1 MAGNVRLTDSKRKK
15 QRQALIYSK
24 AGKEKE
30 RLKGK
35 QEKTQRQAKND

>member
-1 MAGNVRLTDSKRKK
+1 MAGIVRLTGSKRKK
-15 QRQALIYSK
+15 HRQALIYSK
-24 AGKEKE
+24 AGKE